1 MSLFRRLLVGF
12 MGFFPSIAWGLL
24 RFPQGICRLQRN
36 LLLLEPYDLSEGSNS
51 KNTKGEKTRKK
62 E

>member
-1 MSLFRRLLVGF
+1 